1 MSDSLP
7 PHGLQH
13 ARLFCPPRSPR
24 LCSNSWPFNRWC
36 HPTISSSAAPS
47 SLFSLSQDHGLFQ
60 WVGSSHQ
67 VPKVLELQIQYQS
80 FNEYSGFISFRIGW
94 FDFAVQG
101 TLKSPLQHKSKLSVP
116 QCSAFFMIQLLHPYM
131 TTGKSVALTVQTFVG
146 KVMSLLFNK
155 LSRLITGAS
164 LVA

>member
-1 MSDSLP
+1 M
-7 PHGLQH
+7 
-13 ARLFCPPRSPR
+13 
-24 LCSNSWPFNRWC
+24 
-36 HPTISSSAAPS
+36 
-47 SLFSLSQDHGLFQ
+47 
-60 WVGSSHQ
+60 
-67 VPKVLELQIQYQS
+67 PKVLELQIQYQS
-80 FNEYSGFISFRIGW
+80 FNDYSGFISFRIGW

-116 QCSAFFMIQLLHPYM
+116 QCSAFFMIQVLHPYM
-131 TTGKSVALTVQTFVG
+131 TTGKSIALTVQTFVG

>member
-1 MSDSLP
+1 MPDSPVLHDLLDFAQIHGHSVSDAIQPSHPLP
-7 PHGLQH
+7 PL
-13 ARLFCPPRSPR
+13 LLSSVFPRIMVFSSELALHIR
-24 LCSNSWPFNRWC
+24 CRKYWSFRFS
-36 HPTISSSAAPS
+36 ISHS
-47 SLFSLSQDHGLFQ
+47 
-60 WVGSSHQ
+60 
-67 VPKVLELQIQYQS
+67 
-80 FNEYSGFISFRIGW
+80 NEYSGFISFRIGW

-131 TTGKSVALTVQTFVG
+131 TTGKSIALTVQTFVG